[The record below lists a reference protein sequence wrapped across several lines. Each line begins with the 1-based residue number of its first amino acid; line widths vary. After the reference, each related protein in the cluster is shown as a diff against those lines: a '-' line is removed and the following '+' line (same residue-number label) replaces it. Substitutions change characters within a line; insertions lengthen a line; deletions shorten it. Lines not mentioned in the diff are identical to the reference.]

1 VSNGSARDTGR
12 PERRTDGPPRA
23 AAWLLGRLL
32 HPADRDCALS
42 DLDEEFEER
51 RERESVPAA
60 RRWYWDQTRRSI
72 APALQRRLSARGLAR
87 LATPPDAA
95 NARRNR
101 VAGLAGE
108 LKWAWRGIR
117 RRGWTAAFQIG
128 LLALALAA
136 NAVVF
141 SATDA
146 FVFRRV
152 PYPNADR
159 LVVLHETMP
168 DTPGFPRTPMGVLTQ
183 GIHEWRRQTDV
194 LAAVHGYDQYGTI
207 YVTIGDVTDS
217 VPTEIV
223 TPGLFDALGVRPQWG
238 RPFTNADVAT
248 GASPVALI
256 SETLARRVYGDPAAA
271 IGRTLPADRTPPVVV
286 GVMPGGFFFP
296 SATVGV
302 WRPVDLDTA
311 MRPGEFRS
319 YATIA
324 LAAPGLSAADAVARV
339 AARAPGVAATIAP
352 LVKPMP
358 VWPVT
363 ATLIG
368 DDMRDPRAPLFALLF
383 GAAAALLLI
392 ACLNIASLE
401 LAGAISR
408 ARVFAVQSTLG
419 ATGASLA
426 RTAVIEGALLTAGAA
441 TSGIALAFGGAAAL
455 RSLLPASVANRLM
468 TPIAVDIRALLFM
481 AAAATFAWFV
491 TAAPVVWRASRS
503 DLTAALRANERA
515 TSLSR
520 RSALGR
526 QVLTSLQ
533 VALTVLLLVS
543 ALLYVRTYVAH
554 VNESK
559 GFDSARLASIEILRS
574 NAAQPAIDM
583 ARVALARL
591 SGMPFVQ
598 AVAQTG
604 TVLPLARAGAGG
616 PLAIDGRPVLGS
628 VMLRSIQGDL
638 RYASTLGL
646 PIQQGRWFKPGDGP
660 GSLVVDE
667 SFARR
672 FWPNGDAVGARFHL
686 GANGPSASFT
696 DVDVFD
702 VIGVAAHVRTVAS
715 NAPPFDSADSFIV
728 YSQLTTS
735 PRYIPLDFVVR
746 LDDTRHL
753 GAVVS
758 TVRSI
763 AGPSVVRAELVD
775 DRYAALY
782 GDTRLAAQITTGFG
796 ILALFVA
803 LAGIYGVMTF
813 IVAGRTREIGIRMA
827 LGAEHRR
834 FNASSLDRR
843 QSSSRSAHSRASR
856 PRWAPR
862 AGWPVSSSASRRPI
876 H

>member
-1 VSNGSARDTGR
+1 
-12 PERRTDGPPRA
+12 
-23 AAWLLGRLL
+23 
-32 HPADRDCALS
+32 
-42 DLDEEFEER
+42 
-51 RERESVPAA
+51 
-60 RRWYWDQTRRSI
+60 
-72 APALQRRLSARGLAR
+72 
-87 LATPPDAA
+87 
-95 NARRNR
+95 
-101 VAGLAGE
+101 
-108 LKWAWRGIR
+108 
-117 RRGWTAAFQIG
+117 
-128 LLALALAA
+128 
-136 NAVVF
+136 
-141 SATDA
+141 
-146 FVFRRV
+146 
-152 PYPNADR
+152 
-159 LVVLHETMP
+159 
-168 DTPGFPRTPMGVLTQ
+168 
-183 GIHEWRRQTDV
+183 
-194 LAAVHGYDQYGTI
+194 
-207 YVTIGDVTDS
+207 
-217 VPTEIV
+217 
-223 TPGLFDALGVRPQWG
+223 
-238 RPFTNADVAT
+238 
-248 GASPVALI
+248 
-256 SETLARRVYGDPAAA
+256 
-271 IGRTLPADRTPPVVV
+271 
-286 GVMPGGFFFP
+286 
-296 SATVGV
+296 
-302 WRPVDLDTA
+302 
-311 MRPGEFRS
+311 
-319 YATIA
+319 
-324 LAAPGLSAADAVARV
+324 
-339 AARAPGVAATIAP
+339 
-352 LVKPMP
+352 
-358 VWPVT
+358 
-363 ATLIG
+363 
-368 DDMRDPRAPLFALLF
+368 MRDPRAPLFALLF

-426 RTAVIEGALLTAGAA
+426 RTALLEGALLTAAA
-441 TSGIALAFGGAAAL
+441 SAIGLGLALGGAAIL
-455 RSLLPASVANRLM
+455 RNLLLPAITNGLM
-468 TPIAVDIRALLFM
+468 TPSVVDVRALLFM

-503 DLTAALRANERA
+503 NLTAALRANERA

-533 VALTVLLLVS
+533 VALTILLLVG

-559 GFDSARLASIEILRS
+559 GFDSERLASIEILRS

-660 GSLVVDE
+660 GSLVIDE
-667 SFARR
+667 SLARR
-672 FWPNGDAVGARFHL
+672 FWPHGDAVGARFHL
-686 GANGPSASFT
+686 GENGPSAGFGD

-715 NAPPFDSADSFIV
+715 NAPPFESSDSFIV
-728 YSQLTTS
+728 YSQLSTS
-735 PRYIPLDFVVR
+735 PRYVPLDFVVR
-746 LDDTRHL
+746 LDDTQHL

-782 GDTRLAAQITTGFG
+782 GDTRVAAQLTTGFG
-796 ILALFVA
+796 VLALLVA
-803 LAGIYGVMTF
+803 LAGIYGVVTF

-827 LGAEHRR
+827 LGAEPTAIQRLVIG
-834 FNASSLDRR
+834 SSAVFIAGGATAGLT
-843 QSSSRSAHSRASR
+843 AALGASR
-856 PRWAPR
+856 WMASQLFGVTPTDPLTYAGVAALIIATSAIALWRPARHAARVDPALTLR
-862 AGWPVSSSASRRPI
+862 AE
-876 H
+876 